1 MWQINM
7 PNNASIFIEQ
17 VRNLAFFE
25 FVTDWIFVALASTES
40 ECESEDDSCNT
51 TTNQS
56 GIEKTG
62 SDSFLKNAGF
72 MAVAGIG
79 LLIALV
85 ALAVLFAIGLKSQR
99 VNKLYRTIKQHLFW
113 NGLIRYIL

>member
-1 MWQINM
+1 MWQINV

-25 FVTDWIFVALASTES
+25 FVTDWIFDALASTES
-40 ECESEDDSCNT
+40 ECESDSCST
-51 TTNQS
+51 STNQS

-72 MAVAGIG
+72 MAIAGIG

-99 VNKLYRTIKQHLFW
+99 VNKLYKTIKQHLFW